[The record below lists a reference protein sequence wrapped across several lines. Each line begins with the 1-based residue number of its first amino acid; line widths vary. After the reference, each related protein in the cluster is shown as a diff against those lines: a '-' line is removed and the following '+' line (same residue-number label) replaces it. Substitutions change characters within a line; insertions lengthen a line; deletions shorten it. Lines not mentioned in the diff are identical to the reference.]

1 MQNEAFSWSN
11 VAISI
16 TENTLFLDLTVIDP
30 ISKIIES
37 FIIRNVFARWNK
49 KMYHIWNWNWR
60 RRSFQYN
67 VFGIL
72 WFRVNN
78 KNAHNPMVQHLLLCF
93 CVLNV
98 LQFAAEYMFAT
109 NRSKIKERK
118 SEANLKRWKENTS
131 AASTDPHI
139 LTDDKGCGY
148 FKLNFVKQ
156 WTMNWFNKIWEKTHN
171 TLMFG
176 LTLHSIM

>member
-1 MQNEAFSWSN
+1 MYLLAEIRKCITYEIEIEGEGRSN
-11 VAISI
+11 TMCLEYCGFVLITKMRTIQWYSI
-16 TENTLFLDLTVIDP
+16 FCCVFVCWMYYSLQLNT
-30 ISKIIES
+30 
-37 FIIRNVFARWNK
+37 
-49 KMYHIWNWNWR
+49 
-60 RRSFQYN
+60 
-67 VFGIL
+67 
-72 WFRVNN
+72 
-78 KNAHNPMVQHLLLCF
+78 C
-93 CVLNV
+93 
-98 LQFAAEYMFAT
+98 FAT